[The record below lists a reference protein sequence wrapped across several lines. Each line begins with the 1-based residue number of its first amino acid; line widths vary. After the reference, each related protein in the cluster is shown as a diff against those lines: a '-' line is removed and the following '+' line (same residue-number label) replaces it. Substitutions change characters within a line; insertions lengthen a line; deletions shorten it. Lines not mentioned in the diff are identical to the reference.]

1 MRVDL
6 CADEIVRTV
15 KSLYARLPVPVEV
28 QDVAERIGASVAS
41 VRPRMARLAKAG
53 VLVRDGA
60 LYSLGRR
67 P

>member
-6 CADEIVRTV
+6 CADEIVRAV
-15 KSLYARLPVPVEV
+15 KALYARLPVPVEV
-28 QDVAERIGASVAS
+28 QVAERMGASVAS
-41 VRPRMARLAKAG
+41 VRPQMARLAKAG

-60 LYSLGRR
+60 LYSLGSR